1 MTNLEQDHGDI
12 PMRQRDKTPA
22 WMLGIAAA
30 FTLTAAHAQ
39 PPQEA
44 QGTETPAASPAGE
57 SQALRAVRD
66 KTTGK
71 LRAPTAD
78 EREAMEATERAARQA
93 RGVTEPA
100 PLRIQWHANGMRSA
114 VLGAD
119 YLITLKGER
128 RADGS
133 VRRFHPQGDHEHS
146 VAQDS
151 RPTE

>member
-1 MTNLEQDHGDI
+1 
-12 PMRQRDKTPA
+12 MRQGDKAPA

-30 FTLTAAHAQ
+30 FTLTTAHAQ
-39 PPQEA
+39 SPQEV
-44 QGTETPAASPAGE
+44 QGTETTTASSAGGP
-57 SQALRAVRD
+57 QALRAVRD

-93 RGVTEPA
+93 GGLSEPA

-128 RADGS
+128 SADGS
-133 VRRFHPQGDHEHS
+133 VRRFHPQGDHEHP
-146 VAQDS
+146 VAQDN

>member
-1 MTNLEQDHGDI
+1 MINLKQDQGDI
-12 PMRQRDKTPA
+12 PMRQGDKAPA

-30 FTLTAAHAQ
+30 FTLTTAHAQ
-39 PPQEA
+39 SPQEA
-44 QGTETPAASPAGE
+44 QGTATTAASPAVE
-57 SQALRAVRD
+57 TQALRAVRD

-78 EREAMEATERAARQA
+78 EREAMEAAERAARQA
-93 RGVTEPA
+93 RGQSEPA

-119 YLITLKGER
+119 YLMTLKGER
-128 RADGS
+128 SADGS
-133 VRRFHPQGDHEHS
+133 VRRFHPQGEHGHS
-146 VAQDS
+146 VAPDN

>member
-1 MTNLEQDHGDI
+1 
-12 PMRQRDKTPA
+12 MRQGDKAPA

-30 FTLTAAHAQ
+30 FTLTTAHAQ
-39 PPQEA
+39 SPQQA
-44 QGTETPAASPAGE
+44 QGTTTTATSAASE

-78 EREAMEATERAARQA
+78 EREAMEASERATRQA
-93 RGVTEPA
+93 RGQAEPA
-100 PLRIQWHANGMRSA
+100 PLRVQWHANGMRSA

-146 VAQDS
+146 VAQDN